1 MSYDDA
7 APAFR
12 RHIRAMFSG
21 SRGIAPCVLEQ
32 ERRLADAIKGSGLE
46 SRLRHLEAGVRDVEL
61 KANEPFE
68 LFVMGEGKFGKSTL
82 VNALLGAPIAPTD
95 FLPKTWC
102 FNRYVAEP
110 APRQHVRVFVD
121 EDLRIKQHCGH
132 LNAALGRTC
141 GVYRNL
147 AEYRLDRRAAEQLAQ
162 DEERRVAQTFGQ
174 ANAYWSPIMEM
185 EWSVPSDRAI
195 LPGIRLVDT
204 MGIDQQLAPKS
215 HQHHLKW
222 QYERAD
228 AVLWLVSRE
237 KIGAGATRKEIS
249 DARRYAKL
257 VYVLITRWDQ
267 VRDRAEALRL
277 CEHHYGDLASAIVP
291 ICAPAWLLAQSGEDW
306 IRTSGERELVRR
318 LRRLAS
324 DELLDLSGMVAL
336 RDQLHRF
343 LDGRQAYH
351 RNAQVYSALRQKD
364 RELRSIARAAR
375 SDAEANVELHDEL
388 AVRLRQAA
396 QTAKAKIESVLRDK
410 GNEWSQQLSH
420 GLGRITYDNRHEA
433 RSIIGLERMTNEITE
448 TQEGLARHATSGF
461 RDLVTWANSGSR
473 GYVLSEFAPTG
484 SVADRLLTASATQT
498 EVSITASRPQ
508 FEWQDPTGFWTAAKI
523 LAVETL
529 SGIPLIGGLFEEKA
543 CQLKDAAALDFRSNA
558 MGPILQQLKDCLA
571 NAQGRLVTG
580 VERVETA
587 LDHDITQ
594 QYDLTGGE
602 AAHQEAMER
611 IQAVISRRIVEPLL
625 VAIPLRLMCK
635 LGWRR

>member
-1 MSYDDA
+1 MSYHEA

-12 RHIRAMFSG
+12 RHISAMFAG

-32 ERRLADAIKGSGLE
+32 ERRLADAIKSSGLA
-46 SRLRHLEAGVRDVEL
+46 SRLRHLEAGIHDVEL

-110 APRQHVRVFVD
+110 EPRQHVRVFVD
-121 EDLRIKQHCGH
+121 ENLRINQRCGH
-132 LNAALGRTC
+132 LDALGRPC
-141 GVYRNL
+141 GGYRNL
-147 AEYRLDRRAAEQLAQ
+147 TEYRLDRSAAERLAKE
-162 DEERRVAQTFGQ
+162 EERRVTETFGQ

-185 EWSVPSDRAI
+185 EWSVPCDRAI

-204 MGIDQQLAPKS
+204 MGIDQRLAPKS

-249 DARRYAKL
+249 EARRYAKL

-291 ICAPAWLLAQSGEDW
+291 VCAPAWLLAQAGEDW
-306 IRTSGERELVRR
+306 IQTSGERELVRR
-318 LRRLAS
+318 LRQLGS

-336 RDQLHRF
+336 RDQLDRF

-364 RELRSIARAAR
+364 RELRSIALAAR
-375 SDAEANVELHDEL
+375 SDAEANLELYQEL
-388 AVRLRQAA
+388 KERLSQAA
-396 QTAKAKIESVLRDK
+396 QTAQDLIESSLTENGRT
-410 GNEWSQQLSH
+410 WSQQVTK
-420 GLGRITYDNRHEA
+420 GLLRITYDNRHEA
-433 RSIIGLERMTNEITE
+433 RSILALDRVTNEISE
-448 TQEGLARHATSGF
+448 TQERLARDATTCF
-461 RDLVTWANSGSR
+461 RDLVTWANGGSR

-484 SVADRLLTASATQT
+484 SVADRLLTASATET
-498 EVSITASRPQ
+498 EVRITASKPE
-508 FEWQDPTGFWTAAKI
+508 FEWQDPTGFWTEAKI
-523 LAVETL
+523 LAVDAL
-529 SGIPLIGGLFEEKA
+529 SHIPLVGDLFAEKA
-543 CQLKDAAALDFRSNA
+543 RQLKADAADDFRANA
-558 MGPILQQLKDCLA
+558 REPILQQLQACLA
-571 NAQGRLVTG
+571 EAHVRLVSR
-580 VERVETA
+580 VQVVETA
-587 LDHDITQ
+587 LHNDITR
-594 QYDLTGGE
+594 QYDLTGGD
-602 AAHQEAMER
+602 AAHQQAMER
-611 IQAVISRRIVEPLL
+611 IDAVLSRNIVEPLL
-625 VAIPLRLMCK
+625 VAIPLRLMRK
-635 LGWRR
+635 LEWRR